1 MKTNNTSHYDENG
14 NKLVDMPGNNSGAV
28 KRTFAQEQKNIAKKE
43 QKNITKKE
51 Q

>member
-1 MKTNNTSHYDENG
+1 MKTDKVSHYDENG

-28 KRTFAQEQKNIAKKE
+28 KRTFEQEQN
-43 QKNITKKE
+43 NITKKE